1 MDTHKNK
8 LLNKNTLLFF
18 FIIFAAFFLRIYNL
32 NFEDY
37 WFDEQA
43 SFWVSDPTINLS
55 DTIERS
61 KQLDRGSNIVFNL
74 FLKNFF
80 FVIWIRSS
88 NWQIFAIY
96 FRFPIYSFFMLFSIS
111 NSQKSKLFTS
121 RIS

>member
-43 SFWVSDPTINLS
+43 SFWVSDPSINLN

-61 KQLDRGSNIVFNL
+61 NELDRGSNIVFNL
-74 FLKNFF
+74 FL
-80 FVIWIRSS
+80 
-88 NWQIFAIY
+88 
-96 FRFPIYSFFMLFSIS
+96 
-111 NSQKSKLFTS
+111 
-121 RIS
+121 